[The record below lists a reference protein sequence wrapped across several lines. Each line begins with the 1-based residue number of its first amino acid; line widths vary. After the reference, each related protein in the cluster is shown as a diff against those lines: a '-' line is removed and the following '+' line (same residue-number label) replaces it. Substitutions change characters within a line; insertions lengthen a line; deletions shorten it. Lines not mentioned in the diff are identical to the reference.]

1 MAPLS
6 TRTIVWHTVKT
17 FLFWKFYKAS
27 RAHFKTQ
34 RLAFLSIAS
43 LLSGTVIYRIIDAI
57 VDRILCYLLNLETM
71 SVFDEF
77 FMNYKEGKPPNV
89 LGMTTFAR
97 FDFDY
102 MKKYLI
108 GKVE

>member
-1 MAPLS
+1 
-6 TRTIVWHTVKT
+6 
-17 FLFWKFYKAS
+17 
-27 RAHFKTQ
+27 
-34 RLAFLSIAS
+34 
-43 LLSGTVIYRIIDAI
+43 
-57 VDRILCYLLNLETM
+57 M